1 MERDA
6 EGEDHIEEV
15 DYYVLVF
22 SGGRLL
28 LDLDVLLL
36 IEVALK
42 ALLLVFRE
50 FLEVGLEGLVGLDHL
65 HWALGV
71 VDLVSTAQHYGNRI
85 IITFLFYKLEKE
97 V

>member
-6 EGEDHIEEV
+6 EGEDHVEEV

-22 SGGRLL
+22 SWGWLL
-28 LDLDVLLL
+28 LDLDVLFL

-50 FLEVGLEGLVGLDHL
+50 FLELGLEGLVGFDHL

-85 IITFLFYKLEKE
+85 IITFLSY
-97 V
+97 